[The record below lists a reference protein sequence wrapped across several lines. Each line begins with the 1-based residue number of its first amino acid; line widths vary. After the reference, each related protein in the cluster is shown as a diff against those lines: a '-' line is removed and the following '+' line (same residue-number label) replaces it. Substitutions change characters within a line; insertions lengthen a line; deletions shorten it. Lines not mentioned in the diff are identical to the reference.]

1 MGGYKGY
8 TPAQSKAHS
17 IYISKKARIEICTSI
32 EDRDAIQAHAQAC
45 GESVN
50 GFIKRA
56 IAEAMERDKSD
67 PGAAGELL
75 EAKKEDA

>member
-8 TPAQSKAHS
+8 TPAQGKAHS
-17 IYISKKARIEICTSI
+17 TYISKRARIEVCTTI
-32 EDRDAIQAHAQAC
+32 EQRDTIQAHAQAQ

-56 IAEAMERDKSD
+56 IQETMERDNR
-67 PGAAGELL
+67 GGE
-75 EAKKEDA
+75 AR